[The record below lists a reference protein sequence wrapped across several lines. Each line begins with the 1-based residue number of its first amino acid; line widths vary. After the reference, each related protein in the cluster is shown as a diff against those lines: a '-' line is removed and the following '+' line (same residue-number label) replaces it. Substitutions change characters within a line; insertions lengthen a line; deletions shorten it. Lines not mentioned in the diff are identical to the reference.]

1 MQFAAQN
8 HTSAN
13 PDEKEKNHLYA
24 WQKRLLPFMV
34 IVPSVLAAVFIW
46 IATVQMMKFNTLLD
60 TKPDPS
66 FIGKMIPN
74 PTDPG
79 TDGNLRNNLAYYR
92 WLTLTH
98 LEQESL
104 YRRYNQGGLLLM
116 SRIFTKYLGFFTGM
130 ILAIVGA
137 VFIIG
142 KLSEDSTQM
151 SGKTGQL
158 SFSLASSS
166 PGIIFAFLGTILMI
180 TTILQHS
187 EITIQDSPLYLSAP
201 GIQSIGRQVEGDTVA
216 RAGTTERID
225 PAAIE
230 SLFQDKQPE
239 GK

>member
-1 MQFAAQN
+1 MENTGNFEITN
-8 HTSAN
+8 HT
-13 PDEKEKNHLYA
+13 DEKEKNSLYA
-24 WQKRLLPFMV
+24 WQKRLLPFMI
-34 IVPSVLAAVFIW
+34 IVPTVLAAVFIW
-46 IATVQMMKFNTLLD
+46 IATVQMMKFNQLLD
-60 TKPDPS
+60 TRPDPS

-74 PTDPG
+74 PTDPA
-79 TDGNLRNNLAYYR
+79 TNENLKNNPDYYR

-142 KLSEDSTQM
+142 KLSEDTTKM

-158 SFSLASSS
+158 SFNLASSS
-166 PGIIFAFLGTILMI
+166 PGIIFAFLGTLLMI
-180 TTILQHS
+180 TTILQHN
-187 EITIQDSPLYLSAP
+187 EITIQDSPLYLNAP
-201 GIQSIGRQVEGDTVA
+201 AIRSIGSQTAGDSAAV
-216 RAGTTERID
+216 RHHDQID

-230 SLFQDKQPE
+230 SIFNEKQPE